1 MRRLVRPALVAGLS
15 ALLLAGC
22 TTSDTDG
29 GLGADPSNDGPSSQP
44 RTTGSAGSPAPAP
57 TGPDCATVWKAGDVL
72 DRDYALC
79 VQDGAAGVQDVT
91 ECQDGPPLIVFDD
104 ELFARPGEE
113 IQAPSASPV
122 QDTEEYGDA
131 YRECTGG

>member
-1 MRRLVRPALVAGLS
+1 MPRLVRHVLLAALS
-15 ALLLAGC
+15 ALVLAGC

-29 GLGADPSNDGPSSQP
+29 GLGADPSTQP
-44 RTTGSAGSPAPAP
+44 RATGSATSPTPVP

-72 DRDYALC
+72 PRDYALC
-79 VQDGAAGVQDVT
+79 VEDGAAGVQDVT
-91 ECQDGPPLIVFDD
+91 ECQDGPPLVVFDD
-104 ELFARPGEE
+104 ELFGRPGEE

-131 YRECTGG
+131 YRECTDG

>member
-1 MRRLVRPALVAGLS
+1 MRRLACLV
-15 ALLLAGC
+15 LLATVASGC
-22 TTSDTDG
+22 TSGSSDEPAP
-29 GLGADPSNDGPSSQP
+29 GAGPSDQARP
-44 RTTGSAGSPAPAP
+44 SAGASASTPVP
-57 TGPDCATVWKAGDVL
+57 TGPDCDTAWRAGDVL

-104 ELFARPGEE
+104 ELFGRPGGR

-122 QDTEEYGDA
+122 QDTEEYGEA